1 MMTSKRFRFMR
12 ALAGSVGM
20 LVMAIGIASADQT
33 ALAQGAS
40 EVATTF
46 LEELGE
52 AMTQEMTERGPV
64 EAIILCTKLAP
75 DIAGRLSRER
85 GWRVTRVGTRVR
97 NPLLGMPDAWEQRV
111 LADFAE
117 RAAKGKTFA
126 SMTHHEVVTEP
137 DGQYFRFMKPIMVQ
151 SKCLLCHG
159 SSDQIPESIRIM
171 LKQQYPF
178 DRAIGYKAGEL
189 RGAVSIKQPL
199 DGARGG
205 PLGGREQ

>member
-1 MMTSKRFRFMR
+1 MMTRNRFRLMKT
-12 ALAGSVGM
+12 LAASVGM
-20 LVMAIGIASADQT
+20 LVMATGIASADQT

-64 EAIILCTKLAP
+64 EAIIVCTKLAT
-75 DIAGRLSRER
+75 DIAGRLSREH

-111 LADFAE
+111 LAEFAE
-117 RAAKGKTFA
+117 RAAKEKTFA
-126 SMTHHEVVTEP
+126 NMTHHEVVTEP

-199 DGARGG
+199 GVHDR
-205 PLGGREQ
+205 

>member
-1 MMTSKRFRFMR
+1 
-12 ALAGSVGM
+12 M
-20 LVMAIGIASADQT
+20 LVMMTGTASADQT

-40 EVATTF
+40 EVAATF

-52 AMTQEMTERGPV
+52 AMTGEMNKGGPV
-64 EAIILCTKLAP
+64 ETIILCTKLAP

-111 LADFAE
+111 MAEFTE
-117 RAAKGKTFA
+117 RAAKGKPYA
-126 SMTHHEVVTEP
+126 GMTHHEIVTEP

-151 SKCLLCHG
+151 PKCLLCHG
-159 SSDQIPESIRIM
+159 SSDQIPESIRLM

-178 DRAIGYKAGEL
+178 DAATGYKAGEL

-199 DGARGG
+199 GSGNK
-205 PLGGREQ
+205 

>member
-1 MMTSKRFRFMR
+1 MIATS
-12 ALAGSVGM
+12 
-20 LVMAIGIASADQT
+20 IASADQIE
-33 ALAQGAS
+33 LAQGAS

-52 AMTQEMTERGPV
+52 AMTREMTERGPV
-64 EAIILCTKLAP
+64 EAIIVCTKLAP
-75 DIAGRLSRER
+75 DIAGRLSREH

-97 NPLLGMPDAWEQRV
+97 NPLLGMPDAWEQRE
-111 LADFAE
+111 LTE

-126 SMTHHEVVTEP
+126 SMTHHQVVTEP

-178 DRAIGYKAGEL
+178 DRAIGYKTGEL
-189 RGAVSIKQPL
+189 RGAVSIKQPIE
-199 DGARGG
+199 DARVG
-205 PLGGREQ
+205 PLGGRDQ